1 MNTTSIYILN
11 FIGGIFAVLNIA
23 KYFRK
28 VDITVIQ
35 EYERII
41 LEKDKIIAD
50 QAKLILRQQQ
60 YYNDSR
66 NGKLE

>member
-11 FIGGIFAVLNIA
+11 FIGGIFAILNIF
-23 KYFRK
+23 KYFK
-28 VDITVIQ
+28 KADIEVIQ

-60 YYNDSR
+60 YYDDRR
-66 NGKLE
+66 NNKLE